1 MNDDFKKFRS
11 KIIAHAVIESVI
23 AGLSAGLIVVAALL
37 LPLTLTGITVNAG
50 IYVGAGLGMFV
61 IVGGLTFVLI
71 RPTEKR
77 IARRVDTELA
87 MHEKVQTLVAFSS
100 SNEPMAVIQRDDANS
115 RLAAAGTKKI
125 KFKRAW
131 QCSVASVVAV
141 GLFAGAVT
149 VAGINSN
156 VAEAV
161 TKPNLYNIAELKN
174 LIDTVE
180 RSSLD
185 EEAKQLTLNE
195 LYDLLDVV
203 FDEETKTTIEIP
215 TSRLVEIV
223 TNAIINIDAAIDTVV
238 TGEPIGNSM
247 YELCVDSTLYELGIH
262 IRALS
267 GGTAYSTMAAW
278 NIVLDDDNF
287 NSYDAATV
295 AKAISEYAAQMVVAL
310 SASSVSAD
318 DALYTILA
326 GLASELGDAANTPAA
341 ADDASDAKAAIL
353 SAARD
358 AVGKYAPP
366 LRLELQAQSADRQLD
381 WTIYNELQDIFEIAD
396 EDMPD
401 IGEVYEDTVPG
412 QEGDGGKEDEDDPSG
427 GGAGRGDALYGSD
440 SLIYDYTTGEQ
451 VQYGEVFD
459 RYNSI
464 IVSLIN
470 DGRIDEKY
478 IEMINAYLNAL
489 AQAREEEE
497 Q

>member
-100 SNEPMAVIQRDDANS
+100 SSEPMAVIQRDDANS

-149 VAGINSN
+149 VAALGG
-156 VAEAV
+156 
-161 TKPNLYNIAELKN
+161 KPEDTQAADNYTYTRLRNLVG
-174 LIDTVE
+174 TVQN
-180 RSSLD
+180 SSLD
-185 EEAKQLTLNE
+185 EAPKAIVLEQLNLVIESVYDVEKQEGIPLT
-195 LYDLLDVV
+195 YDERVTIVSQAVV
-203 FDEETKTTIEIP
+203 
-215 TSRLVEIV
+215 
-223 TNAIINIDAAIDTVV
+223 NIDAAIDTVV

-381 WTIYNELQDIFEIAD
+381 WTIYNELQEIFEIAD

-412 QEGDGGKEDEDDPSG
+412 QEGDGGKEDENDPSG

>member
-149 VAGINSN
+149 VAALGG
-156 VAEAV
+156 
-161 TKPNLYNIAELKN
+161 KPEDTQAADNYTYTRLRNLVG
-174 LIDTVE
+174 TVQN
-180 RSSLD
+180 SSLD
-185 EEAKQLTLNE
+185 EVPKAIVLEQLNLVIESVYDVEKQEGIPLT
-195 LYDLLDVV
+195 YDERVTIVSQAVV
-203 FDEETKTTIEIP
+203 
-215 TSRLVEIV
+215 
-223 TNAIINIDAAIDTVV
+223 NIDAAIDTVV

-247 YELCVDSTLYELGIH
+247 YELCVDLTLYELGIH

>member
-149 VAGINSN
+149 VAALGGKS
-156 VAEAV
+156 EDTQAV
-161 TKPNLYNIAELKN
+161 GNYTYTRLRNLVG
-174 LIDTVE
+174 TVQN
-180 RSSLD
+180 SSLD
-185 EEAKQLTLNE
+185 EVPKAIVLEQLNLVIESVYDVEKQEGIPLT
-195 LYDLLDVV
+195 YDERVTIVSQAVV
-203 FDEETKTTIEIP
+203 
-215 TSRLVEIV
+215 
-223 TNAIINIDAAIDTVV
+223 NIDAAIDTVV

-247 YELCVDSTLYELGIH
+247 YELCVDATLSELGIH

-287 NSYDAATV
+287 NSYDSAAV
-295 AKAISEYAAQMVVAL
+295 AKAISEYSAQMIVAL
-310 SASSVSAD
+310 SSSSVSAD

-341 ADDASDAKAAIL
+341 ADGASDAKAAIL

-381 WTIYNELQDIFEIAD
+381 WTIYNELQEIFEIAD

-412 QEGDGGKEDEDDPSG
+412 QEGDDGKEDEDDPSG

>member
-1 MNDDFKKFRS
+1 MNDDIKKFRS

-149 VAGINSN
+149 VAALGG
-156 VAEAV
+156 
-161 TKPNLYNIAELKN
+161 KPEDTQAADNYTYTRLRNLVG
-174 LIDTVE
+174 TVQN
-180 RSSLD
+180 SSLD
-185 EEAKQLTLNE
+185 DVPKAIVLEQLNLVIESVYDVEKQEGIPLT
-195 LYDLLDVV
+195 YDERVTIVSQAVV
-203 FDEETKTTIEIP
+203 
-215 TSRLVEIV
+215 
-223 TNAIINIDAAIDTVV
+223 NIDAAIDTVV

-287 NSYDAATV
+287 NSYDSAAV
-295 AKAISEYAAQMVVAL
+295 AKAISEYSAQMIVAL

-318 DALYTILA
+318 DALYTILS
-326 GLASELGDAANTPAA
+326 GLASELGDVANTPAA

-412 QEGDGGKEDEDDPSG
+412 QEGDDGKEDENDPSG